1 MSLYGLDLPNDP
13 LTKPVS
19 LSLLYSVIKMVE
31 FDSSRQRY
39 IRPRKSN
46 PSVGKKPVFIERI

>member
-31 FDSSRQRY
+31 FDSSKQRY
-39 IRPRKSN
+39 IRARKSN
-46 PSVGKKPVFIERI
+46 PSVGKKPVFIE